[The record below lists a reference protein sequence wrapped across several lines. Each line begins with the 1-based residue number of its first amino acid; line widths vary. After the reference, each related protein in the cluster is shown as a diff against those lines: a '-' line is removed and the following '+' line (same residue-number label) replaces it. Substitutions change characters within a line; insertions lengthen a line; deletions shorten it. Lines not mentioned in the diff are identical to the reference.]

1 MMYESIAQQP
11 HVKNGF
17 TMSNLLRCPF
27 RADVPELLIS
37 FALIAVPG
45 LLLGCA
51 EEPPP
56 AGANPFA
63 ASPNSPGPNAT
74 PVAQAAHHAKHD
86 QTYAKHEQ
94 HPTAVEAHVAPA
106 AEPLRPDA
114 VPVPAAPSKTDR
126 ARAQAGD
133 DKANRRSRTP
143 SPPVNSEANPAQ
155 SLAQIERQGGKVRYD
170 EKSPGR
176 PVVAIDFSGTPLNDA
191 GLRSVSGL
199 TTLKSLNLKQTRIS
213 GQGLA
218 NLRNLPNLKV
228 LYLDGTRITNADLR
242 HLQNLSALEE
252 VYLHNTRVNGVGANA
267 LKKVMPKLKVV
278 H

>member
-1 MMYESIAQQP
+1 
-11 HVKNGF
+11 
-17 TMSNLLRCPF
+17 MSNFLWCPF
-27 RADVPELLIS
+27 RANVPELLIS
-37 FALIAVPG
+37 FALIAIPG

-51 EEPPP
+51 DEPPPP

-63 ASPNSPGPNAT
+63 ASPSAPGPNAT

-86 QTYAKHEQ
+86 ETHSKHEQ
-94 HPTAVEAHVAPA
+94 HPTAVAAHAAPVS
-106 AEPLRPDA
+106 EPLQPDS
-114 VPVPAAPSKTDR
+114 VPVPAAPANRNRTPS
-126 ARAQAGD
+126 QAGN
-133 DKANRRSRTP
+133 DKPNRRSRTP
-143 SPPVNSEANPAQ
+143 SPPVNSDTNPAQ
-155 SLAQIERQGGKVRYD
+155 SLAQIEREGGKVRFD

-191 GLRSVSGL
+191 GLRNISGM
-199 TTLKSLNLKQTRIS
+199 TTLKSLNLKQTRIT
-213 GQGLA
+213 GNGLA
-218 NLRNLPNLKV
+218 NLKNLPHLRV